1 MPFPASGDDD
11 TTTVNEG
18 KEHPS
23 MSLTS
28 QISQT
33 IATLASTRE
42 ARREAL
48 GRIRQDSAR
57 HLGEAHA
64 ARRRS
69 ALEQQKRLDEAL
81 RSIKLGT
88 AILLGEADERID
100 RYRKERAQQ
109 AARLDRALAD
119 DFKALRGNTR
129 KWLGAQAAQR
139 NAEAAKALGQRQQDR
154 KALGNAVQELTA
166 DNIAFLA
173 ALTKDRQQA
182 SSLWHG
188 RAPSG
193 TPAKVEPA
201 PVAPAKVEPPKVEA
215 AAVVEPVKP
224 APAPVEAAPAEPAK
238 AEPAKV
244 EPAKAEPIKAE
255 PAKADSAKTAPAT
268 ADSKPGNAK
277 PAADKASGDK
287 TTSGK
292 SA

>member
-1 MPFPASGDDD
+1 
-11 TTTVNEG
+11 
-18 KEHPS
+18 

-109 AARLDRALAD
+109 AARLDRAL
-119 DFKALRGNTR
+119 LCRT
-129 KWLGAQAAQR
+129 
-139 NAEAAKALGQRQQDR
+139 
-154 KALGNAVQELTA
+154 
-166 DNIAFLA
+166 
-173 ALTKDRQQA
+173 
-182 SSLWHG
+182 
-188 RAPSG
+188 
-193 TPAKVEPA
+193 
-201 PVAPAKVEPPKVEA
+201 
-215 AAVVEPVKP
+215 
-224 APAPVEAAPAEPAK
+224 
-238 AEPAKV
+238 
-244 EPAKAEPIKAE
+244 
-255 PAKADSAKTAPAT
+255 
-268 ADSKPGNAK
+268 
-277 PAADKASGDK
+277 
-287 TTSGK
+287 
-292 SA
+292 

>member
-1 MPFPASGDDD
+1 MPFPATGDDD
-11 TTTVNEG
+11 TTNVNEG

-57 HLGEAHA
+57 HLGEALA
-64 ARRRS
+64 ARRRTAS
-69 ALEQQKRLDEAL
+69 EQQKRLDEAL

-119 DFKALRGNTR
+119 GFKALRGNTR

-139 NAEAAKALGQRQQDR
+139 TAEAAKALGQRQQDR

-182 SSLWHG
+182 SGLWHG
-188 RAPSG
+188 RASSG
-193 TPAKVEPA
+193 TPAASIAKVEPA
-201 PVAPAKVEPPKVEA
+201 PTKAEPPKVEA
-215 AAVVEPVKP
+215 IAAEPVKP
-224 APAPVEAAPAEPAK
+224 EPAPVETAPAEAVK

-244 EPAKAEPIKAE
+244 EPAKVEPIKAE
-255 PAKADSAKTAPAT
+255 PAKAEAVKATQAT

-277 PAADKASGDK
+277 PSSDKPSGDK
-287 TTSGK
+287 TTSGR